1 MKRENRFAF
10 YLLSFTWGLLWTMI
24 GLLTT
29 LVIVIVFRKE
39 VLFTK
44 HQGRLRIHFTERNFG
59 GVSMGVVII
68 TSGGFISSGLVRH
81 ELGHTIQSAWFGPLF
96 IPLIAIPS
104 GIRYQYRMRTKKS
117 LKTAYDDI
125 WFEGQATRLG
135 SKYFI

>member
-24 GLLTT
+24 GLLTA

-39 VLFTK
+39 VLVVK
-44 HQGRLRIHFTERNFG
+44 HQGRLRIHFIKRNFG

-68 TSGGFISSGLVRH
+68 TSGEFTNQTLVRH
-81 ELGHTIQSAWFGPLF
+81 ELGHTLQSAWFGPLF

-104 GIRYQYRMRTKKS
+104 GIRYQLWSRIKK
-117 LKTAYDDI
+117 KYPGKKYNDI
-125 WFEGQATRLG
+125 WFERQATELG
-135 SKYFI
+135 TLYF